1 MLSEKNDRKK
11 GVDCYVCHVD
21 CGNCVF
27 GGQGNWV
34 WGFVLDAVPF
44 GSVAPMSVRP
54 YCSICLQFNEI
65 SLTIS
70 AFFGLAGVFL
80 LYCFRWILLIV

>member
-1 MLSEKNDRKK
+1 MNVAMRLLEKNDRKK

-54 YCSICLQFNEI
+54 YCSICLQFFYVLSERK
-65 SLTIS
+65 S
-70 AFFGLAGVFL
+70 
-80 LYCFRWILLIV
+80 YRQY